1 MKQMMM
7 KTFSGSILAL
17 ILLGGLL
24 PNRLVAQ
31 PAYCAIREPYAA
43 VDTLFPE
50 VPQHQ
55 FRSKIVKYTKESTQ
69 RLRDDYQLR
78 FDAREFGFH
87 WLYPVQDEQGR
98 FAGLAH
104 ARVEQEHLRT
114 TEVVVATDAS
124 LRMKDYFFQ
133 RCSSPYQ
140 DLLEKPE
147 VKEALKGKTSA
158 ELAALIQP
166 DGLTGLI
173 ERLRLPSQSKPLMKA
188 LLAASIKT
196 LAWVETQDDIPFL
209 DSHSK

>member
-1 MKQMMM
+1 
-7 KTFSGSILAL
+7 
-17 ILLGGLL
+17 
-24 PNRLVAQ
+24 
-31 PAYCAIREPYAA
+31 
-43 VDTLFPE
+43 
-50 VPQHQ
+50 
-55 FRSKIVKYTKESTQ
+55 
-69 RLRDDYQLR
+69 
-78 FDAREFGFH
+78 
-87 WLYPVQDEQGR
+87 
-98 FAGLAH
+98 
-104 ARVEQEHLRT
+104 
-114 TEVVVATDAS
+114 
-124 LRMKDYFFQ
+124 MKDYFFQ

-166 DGLTGLI
+166 DGLTDLI